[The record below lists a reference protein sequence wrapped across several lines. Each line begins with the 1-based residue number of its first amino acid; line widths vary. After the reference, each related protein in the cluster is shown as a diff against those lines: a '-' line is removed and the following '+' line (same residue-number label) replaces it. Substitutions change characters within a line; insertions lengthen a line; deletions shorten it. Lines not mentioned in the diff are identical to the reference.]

1 MKTLSIGRLVYDV
14 NILLDGYP
22 TEGSENTTKEMIT
35 CSGGSANIIAYS
47 LGRWNAESFISGVI
61 GYDETGTTMKK
72 IMEENKVKT
81 NYLETNYDIKTP
93 TSYIFMNKQN
103 NSRTVV
109 STAINEFNIKKYE
122 YDTSMDCVIADGYE
136 YNASVY
142 AFNKYS
148 NAITILNAKTPHN
161 GLLDF
166 FKYAKYV
173 VCSSAVAEAIAG
185 EKIDFN
191 APMTMANVYKRIV
204 DKYPHVTL
212 FITMEGKGTIYA
224 VNNEIKVL
232 ATINTDIV
240 DKTGA
245 RDIFAAMV
253 GYGITSGYDIE
264 TTIRLATIAESMSKK
279 TIGSTLSIPLLSDVI
294 KYYEDKFGPLA
305 LKNENVEGVS
315 PNGNTTPTP
324 TQNVASPNQN
334 IALQTPTPAPS
345 VQPEL
350 SNAQVTPAPQAVTP
364 QPVGVA
370 PETPKVSDE
379 QVLNNV
385 FNSAPSDMNTMNS
398 GNNNAPSA

>member
-14 NILLDGYP
+14 NIMMDTYP
-22 TEGSENTTKEMIT
+22 VEGTTNVTKEMIT

-47 LGRWNAESFISGVI
+47 LGKWNMESYISGVI

-72 IMEENKVKT
+72 DMEENKVRT

-93 TSYIFMNKQN
+93 TSYILMNKQN

-109 STAINEFNIKKYE
+109 STELNDFSIKKYE
-122 YDTSMDCVIADGYE
+122 YDTDINCVIADGYE

-173 VCSSAVAEAIAG
+173 VCSSDVAEVMTG
-185 EKIDFN
+185 LKIDFN
-191 APMTMANVYKRIV
+191 SPITMSNIYKKII
-204 DKYPHVTL
+204 DKYPHITL
-212 FITMEGKGTIYA
+212 LITMEGKGTIYS

-232 ATINTDIV
+232 ATINTEVI

-245 RDIFAAMV
+245 RDIFVAMV
-253 GYGITSGYDIE
+253 GYGITNGYDIE

-279 TIGSTLSIPLLSDVI
+279 TIGSTLSIPILSDVI
-294 KYYEDKFGPLA
+294 KYYESKFGTLNSPNNSMN
-305 LKNENVEGVS
+305 NETNTSTIETPVS
-315 PNGNTTPTP
+315 PTESIQTNTTEN
-324 TQNVASPNQN
+324 TQMQEETTINPFDSSNINQ
-334 IALQTPTPAPS
+334 
-345 VQPEL
+345 
-350 SNAQVTPAPQAVTP
+350 QVP
-364 QPVGVA
+364 
-370 PETPKVSDE
+370 SDE
-379 QVLNNV
+379 QVVSQV
-385 FNSAPSDMNTMNS
+385 FNSSPENLDND
-398 GNNNAPSA
+398 NAPTS